1 MHLKA
6 SKKPVRAIELD
17 LRVLVVP
24 CPFCGLVMCYN
35 GLDGYFCPD
44 CGISESS
51 TTKMLMDLRK

>member
-1 MHLKA
+1 MIGERLKA
-6 SKKPVRAIELD
+6 SKKPVKAIELD

-44 CGISESS
+44 CGFSERE
-51 TTKMLMDLRK
+51 TRK